1 MYGGGFATVPAYLA
15 DLFGTQYVGAIHG
28 RLLTAWSAAGVAGPV
43 LVNYIRQYQIDR
55 GVPTAQ
61 AYNITLYLMAALL
74 VIGFFCNLALRPVDE
89 RYHMSETELASDRA
103 VRAPGAA

>member
-1 MYGGGFATVPAYLA
+1 
-15 DLFGTQYVGAIHG
+15 
-28 RLLTAWSAAGVAGPV
+28 
-43 LVNYIRQYQIDR
+43 
-55 GVPTAQ
+55 
-61 AYNITLYLMAALL
+61 MAALL